1 MKTLSKL
8 LQLIDTISIF
18 TGKAFSFLVI
28 PIMLLQAIEV
38 FLRYV
43 LNRPTIWIW
52 ELCVYLFGLMFV
64 IGGAWVL
71 QEDRHVRTDVF
82 AQKFTKRQSAI
93 IESILYPVLGFVFL
107 IPLTDGQIQAA
118 IKSIIGKETSFNA
131 WGPPLYHFK
140 TLIAFGFVTMLMQ
153 AFANWIR
160 KVFYAI
166 KAVEI

>member
-8 LQLIDTISIF
+8 LQLIDNISIF

-93 IESILYPVLGFVFL
+93 IESFLYPVLGFVFL

-118 IKSIIGKETSFNA
+118 IKSIIGKEIS
-131 WGPPLYHFK
+131 L
-140 TLIAFGFVTMLMQ
+140 TLQLTDENNLPTLLQQTYTVSGVYEMDSPMM
-153 AFANWIR
+153 R
-160 KVFYAI
+160 KSYS
-166 KAVEI
+166 